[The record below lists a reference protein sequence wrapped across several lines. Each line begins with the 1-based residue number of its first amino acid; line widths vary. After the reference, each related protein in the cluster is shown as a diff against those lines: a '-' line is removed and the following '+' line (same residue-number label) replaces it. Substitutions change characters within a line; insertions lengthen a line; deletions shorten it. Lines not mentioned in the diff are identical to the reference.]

1 MMHLLLIRRHAS
13 SHALTHLCA
22 VALLELAAQSH
33 AFAFLQGSHK
43 DHQYEL
49 REGQTI
55 TMDVKPEA
63 GETQF
68 DWMWQA
74 VAICDYG
81 LLFNYT
87 VVCN

>member
-1 MMHLLLIRRHAS
+1 MHMS
-13 SHALTHLCA
+13 PPP
-22 VALLELAAQSH
+22 
-33 AFAFLQGSHK
+33 LQGSHQ
-43 DHQYEL
+43 DHQYQL